1 MIRCNYKIFIFLF
14 SLSFLLS
21 CQEEEGIF
29 VQFENYGT
37 SPNNHLFF
45 NSNNPIF
52 SEYMT
57 FNSWKNSQG
66 GVIYGDMLL
75 NVLACDEEEDDAD
88 NAFMWDLKTGT
99 KIGSFN
105 LGHEFEGVKYYKPHA
120 NVVCFGAEKTEKSDY
135 PLLYVGQ
142 TYGFLYDEKDYKA
155 SGIMVYELLN
165 ESGVYS
171 SNIVQIIRPDVSDGI
186 LMQAMGKSIHN
197 YVVDADNRMLYS
209 LGYESDQAWFD
220 SNKDILFTSFRL
232 PKLSD
237 GKEVILT
244 NENIVDKFTIPMAYC
259 MQCIFYD
266 KGILYIQTGTNM
278 HYKWLRSFNLNTK
291 KIESKVDFTEIGGEP
306 QFCGYWNGKFLIY
319 FAGDWTPL
327 FEIQKD

>member
-21 CQEEEGIF
+21 CQEEGLF

-52 SEYMT
+52 REYMT
-57 FNSWKNSQG
+57 FNGWKNSQG

-75 NVLACDEEEDDAD
+75 NVLACDEEEDDVD
-88 NAFMWDLKTGT
+88 NAFMWDLKTGS
-99 KIGSFN
+99 KIGNFN

-142 TYGFLYDEKDYKA
+142 TYGFLYGQIDYKA
-155 SGIMVYELLN
+155 SGIIVYELLN

-171 SNIVQIIRPDVSDGI
+171 SNIVQIIRPDVNDDI
-186 LMQAMGKSIHN
+186 LMQAMGPFIHN
-197 YVVDADNRMLYS
+197 YVVDTDHNMLYS
-209 LGYESDQAWFD
+209 FNYEGKSYWDATM
-220 SNKDILFTSFRL
+220 DILVVSFKL

-237 GKEVILT
+237 GKEVVLT
-244 NENIVDKFTIPMAYC
+244 NEKIVDKFTIPMAYC
-259 MQCIFYD
+259 IQSIFYYE
-266 KGILYIQTGTNM
+266 GLIYFMNGSHTN
-278 HYKWLRSFNLNTK
+278 HKWIRSLNLESK
-291 KIESKVDFTEIGGEP
+291 KIESKIVFTEIGGEP
-306 QFCGYWNGKFLIY
+306 QFCGYWKGKFLMY
-319 FAGDWTPL
+319 FAGDWAPL
-327 FEIQKD
+327 FEIRKN